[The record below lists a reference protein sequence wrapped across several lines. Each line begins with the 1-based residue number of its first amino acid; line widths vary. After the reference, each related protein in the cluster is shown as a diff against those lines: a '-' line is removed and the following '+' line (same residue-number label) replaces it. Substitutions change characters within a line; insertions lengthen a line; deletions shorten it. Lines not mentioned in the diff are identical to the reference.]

1 MDDEK
6 KDKTQ
11 NCDNSLYLMN
21 TWYKLIKNYQN
32 EQINS
37 RDNCSPNKKYYD
49 KRQNNSYYSKI
60 DNSCAK
66 IYSTY
71 EMMDWCILFFDG

>member
-1 MDDEK
+1 MDDAK
-6 KDKTQ
+6 KEERK

-21 TWYKLIKNYQN
+21 AWCKLTNIYKTEK
-32 EQINS
+32 INS
-37 RDNCSPNKKYYD
+37 HDNCSPNKKYYD
-49 KRQNNSYYSKI
+49 KGQNNSYYSKI

-71 EMMDWCILFFDG
+71 ELMDWCILFFDG